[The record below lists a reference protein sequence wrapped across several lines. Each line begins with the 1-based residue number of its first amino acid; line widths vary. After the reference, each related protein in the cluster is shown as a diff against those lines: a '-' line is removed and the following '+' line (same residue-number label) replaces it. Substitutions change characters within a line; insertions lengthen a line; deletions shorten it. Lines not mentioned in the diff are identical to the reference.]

1 MGTELMSILSNEQL
15 RTELLKCE
23 GLISLE
29 ARKEGITMAIRDPK
43 AKGKTRRLSHLL
55 WLVQNS
61 LQLVENKEKEKAIL
75 TLGYLQGTLW
85 TMEMGTVD
93 EFEALTGLDKKKD

>member
-1 MGTELMSILSNEQL
+1 MSIMTNEQL
-15 RTELLKCE
+15 CTGLLNCE
-23 GLISLE
+23 GLISME
-29 ARKEGITMAIRDPK
+29 ARNEGITMAIRDPQ
-43 AKGKTRRLSHLL
+43 AKGKTRRLSHLM

-61 LQLVENKEKEKAIL
+61 LKLVENKEREKAIL

-93 EFEALTGLDKKKD
+93 EFEKLVCLDEKKD